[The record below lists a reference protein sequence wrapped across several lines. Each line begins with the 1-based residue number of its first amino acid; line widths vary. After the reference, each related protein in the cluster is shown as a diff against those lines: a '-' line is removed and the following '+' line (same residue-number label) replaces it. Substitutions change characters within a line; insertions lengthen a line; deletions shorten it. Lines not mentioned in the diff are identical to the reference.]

1 MVSYS
6 DLTDRAAVNWA
17 ISEFDRLGRKA
28 FLKRYGYGEARQYFV
43 VVNGSLYDS
52 KAIFGAAYER
62 QYGLPSPTVRSPG
75 VKTKR
80 QRGSLNSG
88 STFGDIPYNK
98 PHTRRAHRSSVRTI
112 LWRFRLRAP
121 VHIAEKAPVQ
131 TA

>member
-17 ISEFDRLGRKA
+17 ISEFDRLGRRA

-62 QYGLPSPTVRSPG
+62 QYGVAVSHSEITG
-75 VKTKR
+75 GKDKAAKR
-80 QRGSLNSG
+80 LIELGFDVQ
-88 STFGDIPYNK
+88 GD
-98 PHTRRAHRSSVRTI
+98 
-112 LWRFRLRAP
+112 
-121 VHIAEKAPVQ
+121 PVQ
-131 TA
+131 QASHASRPSVICQDHFVEVPVAGICPYC